1 LLVLIFDFRIRYSI
15 SNAPKQ
21 FASGNKSVNGGI
33 TKRGDGYLRKQLVHG
48 AIVSHASKKNDD
60 LNQWITQLRSCKSIC
75 TTVVATAHRLDRLM
89 WTLLHKQVLYTP
101 QYGTYQGSINH
112 EAN

>member
-1 LLVLIFDFRIRYSI
+1 LLVQIFDFRVRYSI

-48 AIVSHASKKNDD
+48 ARAIVSHANKKNDE
-60 LNQWITQLRSCKSIC
+60 LNQ
-75 TTVVATAHRLDRLM
+75 
-89 WTLLHKQVLYTP
+89 
-101 QYGTYQGSINH
+101 
-112 EAN
+112 